1 MSKRIIAWA
10 LIIVLI
16 CLTLDAIDMGI
27 NKYKHDQQKLRMEHD
42 SLSDHPNYPDTG
54 GISIDSNHNISVP
67 ATIRANY

>member
-10 LIIVLI
+10 LIIVII

-27 NKYKHDQQKLRMEHD
+27 NKDEQRKLRMEHD